1 LEIEKMLMELLMLHL
16 IFNILQ
22 VLLSNLEEK
31 ILMVMEYMIK
41 MMRVRVAG
49 LKEQR
54 LS

>member
-1 LEIEKMLMELLMLHL
+1 MAFLMLHP

-31 ILMVMEYMIK
+31 ILTVMEYMIK
-41 MMRVRVAG
+41 MMRPEVAG
-49 LKEQR
+49 LKGIQR

>member
-1 LEIEKMLMELLMLHL
+1 MLHL

-41 MMRVRVAG
+41 MMRVQKLLV
-49 LKEQR
+49 
-54 LS
+54 